1 MKSAEKQTRSEIK
14 RSTSTPKNL
23 INRTITDRISFV
35 IIIALLAG
43 VIAAAY
49 IIFSGKGGSIPC
61 TRCGAVNVGWLLPL
75 VIIYGLADGINPC
88 AFAVLIFF
96 VSFLLAAKKTR
107 LDIWKTGLTYVGSLY
122 TAYLLIGL
130 GLLNISTL
138 FVVPHMIGKIGAI
151 LCITLGLINV
161 KDYFW
166 YEKGLSLRVPS
177 ISKST
182 IINLIHKVTIP
193 LAAII
198 GGVVGLLEF
207 PCSGVMYPAIIGLL
221 GTQTTY
227 WQGLLYLLI
236 YNLMFV
242 TPLFIILL
250 VASNWRA
257 IGKIR
262 KWQES
267 KNKYMKLVSG
277 LMLIDLGLIFFGIF

>member
-1 MKSAEKQTRSEIK
+1 MDAIAQ
-14 RSTSTPKNL
+14 KNL
-23 INRTITDRISFV
+23 TSRTILKRLPFAV
-35 IIIALLAG
+35 IIMLLAG
-43 VIAAAY
+43 VMIATY
-49 IIFSGKGGSIPC
+49 MVLSGKGGFIPC
-61 TRCGAVNVGWLLPL
+61 ARCKAINGGWLLPL
-75 VIIYGLADGINPC
+75 VVIYGLADGINPC

-107 LDIWKTGLTYVGSLY
+107 LDILKTGLTYIGSLY

-130 GLLNISTL
+130 GLLNVSTL
-138 FVVPHMIGKIGAI
+138 FVVPHVIGKIGAI

-166 YEKGLSLRVPS
+166 YGKGLSLKVPNV
-177 ISKST
+177 SKDA
-182 IINLIHKVTIP
+182 IINLVHKATMP
-193 LAAII
+193 FAAII

-207 PCSGVMYPAIIGLL
+207 PCSGVMYPAITGLL
-221 GTQTTY
+221 ATQTTY
-227 WQGLLYLLI
+227 WQGLLYLII

-250 VASNWRA
+250 IASNWRA

-267 KNKYMKLVSG
+267 KRKYMKLISG